1 MGSSNLNSQLNSVNH
16 AIDVAKGRKPAVKKT
31 KEDLQ
36 REANERRELRE
47 KQIAQLKASNQMLE
61 DTKAGIIKRYGENSR
76 QAKKVMSN
84 VDVAIEQNI
93 EKAKAF
99 LGATEE
105 DLNSAQYNEPD
116 PGEVE
121 AYNKRL
127 EKLGITD
134 EQMHDKTFNYG
145 EVSASVEEEKSPLEK
160 LKEKLNKLKNK
171 GNKEEEDNTIHSDGL
186 MSDEDFDKLVS
197 QHNIE
202 EKIDNLSEEEK
213 NTARKNNELIEKA
226 TKASTYEDKK
236 DEITDEVEG
245 EVKEADVEYVSIK
258 PTDYIDVNED
268 KSVDIKDFDPRDVP
282 PEVMYDIID
291 LPSHGECY
299 AHKKGKLPVAYLTA
313 ADENIIASP
322 NLYNNG
328 NLLDI
333 ILERKILDKSI
344 RVKDLCIGDRDAI
357 VVWLRA
363 TAYDSM
369 FPVNARNPETGKIYK
384 TKVDLSKLKYKPFNL
399 KGDENGHFDYTTG
412 NGDLIKFK
420 MLSKSDHQKL
430 VEYTLSKYGAINKRQ
445 LSIMTD
451 DLRRYISDLD
461 FYEGYDSAI
470 EAVDVVKEW
479 IETIKNDADVK
490 PEEAYVNSVTNRMIA
505 HTYSVNGETNPAYI
519 KSYIENMRT
528 KEAANYRKFI
538 DDNIPGMNLK
548 IKVNIPESDGGGSFE
563 TFLGIYDTIF
573 LTL

>member
-1 MGSSNLNSQLNSVNH
+1 MEQLDDHIRATEYAISVAQGNS
-16 AIDVAKGRKPAVKKT
+16 KPRKKT
-31 KEDLQ
+31 KEELQ
-36 REANERRELRE
+36 REANERRSLRE
-47 KQIAQLKASNQMLE
+47 NQIAQLKASNQMLE
-61 DTKAGIIKRYGENSR
+61 DTKAGIIKRYGENSK
-76 QAKKVMSN
+76 QAKKVMEEVN
-84 VDVAIEQNI
+84 FAIQENI

-99 LGATEE
+99 LGASEE
-105 DLNSAQYNEPD
+105 DLKVAVYNDPD

-127 EKLGITD
+127 EKKGITD
-134 EQMHDKTFNYG
+134 EQMHDKTYDDGN
-145 EVSASVEEEKSPLEK
+145 VLATVDEEKSPLEK
-160 LKEKLNKLKNK
+160 LKEKLNKLKSK
-171 GNKEEEDNTIHSDGL
+171 NKENDDEVHMDGL
-186 MSDEDFDKLVS
+186 LSDEDFEKLIS
-197 QHNIE
+197 ANKNE
-202 EKIDNLSEEEK
+202 EKVSKLTEEEK
-213 NTARKNNELIEKA
+213 KVAKSNNELIEKA
-226 TKASTYEDKK
+226 SKVSRYA
-236 DEITDEVEG
+236 DEIKETGEVTDEVTD
-245 EVKEADVEYVSIK
+245 EVSEANVEYDSIK
-258 PTDYIDVNED
+258 PTDYIDINDD
-268 KSVDIKDFDPRDVP
+268 KSIDIKDFDPRDVP

-344 RVKDLCIGDRDAI
+344 RVKDLCVGDRDAI

-363 TAYDSM
+363 TAYDTM
-369 FPVNARNPETGKIYK
+369 FPVNARNPETGKVYK

-399 KGDENGHFDYTTG
+399 KGDENGHFDYMTE

-420 MLSKSDHQKL
+420 MLSKADHQKL
-430 VEYTLSKYGAINKRQ
+430 IEYTLSKYGAINKRQ

-451 DLRRYISDLD
+451 ELRRYINDLD
-461 FYEGYDSAI
+461 FYEGFESAI

-479 IETIKNDADVK
+479 INTIKTDADIK

-505 HTYSVNGETNPAYI
+505 HTYSINGETNPKFI
-519 KSYIENMRT
+519 KTYIENMRT
-528 KEAANYRKFI
+528 KEAAKYRNYI

-548 IKVNIPESDGGGSFE
+548 IKINIPESDGGGSFE

-573 LTL
+573 LTI

>member
-1 MGSSNLNSQLNSVNH
+1 MGQNVDSQLNSVNY
-16 AIDVAKGRKPAVKKT
+16 AIEVAKGRKPSGKKT

-47 KQIAQLKASNQMLE
+47 SQIAQLKASNQMLE
-61 DTKAGIIKRYGENSR
+61 DTKIGIIKRYGENSK
-76 QAKKVMSN
+76 QARKLLSN
-84 VDVAIEQNI
+84 VDVAIDQNL
-93 EKAKAF
+93 ERAKTY
-99 LGATEE
+99 LGASPEE
-105 DLNSAQYNEPD
+105 LDSATYGEPD
-116 PGEVE
+116 EGEVI

-127 EKLGITD
+127 EKKGITD
-134 EQMHDKTFNYG
+134 EQMHDKTFNDG
-145 EVSASVEEEKSPLEK
+145 SFSTTVEEEKSPLEK
-160 LKEKLNKLKNK
+160 LRSKLSKLKSK
-171 GNKEEEDNTIHSDGL
+171 NKEEEPDNTVHDEGL
-186 MSDEDFDKLVS
+186 LSDEEFDKLVI
-197 QHNIE
+197 QHNTE
-202 EKIDNLSEEEK
+202 EKIDNLTDEEK
-213 NTARKNNELIEKA
+213 KIAIKNNELIS
-226 TKASTYEDKK
+226 KASNPSIYREEKEEEETDKRED
-236 DEITDEVEG
+236 
-245 EVKEADVEYVSIK
+245 EVKEAGVEYIAMK
-258 PTDYIDVNED
+258 PTDYIDINEEKNLD
-268 KSVDIKDFDPRDVP
+268 VKDFDPRDVP

-299 AHKKGKLPVAYLTA
+299 PHKKGKLPVAYLTA

-357 VVWLRA
+357 VIWLRA
-363 TAYDSM
+363 TAYDQM
-369 FPVNARNPETGKIYK
+369 FPVNARNPETGKVYK
-384 TKVDLSKLKYKPFNL
+384 TKVDLSKLKYKPFKL
-399 KGDENGHFDYTTG
+399 KGDENGHFDYKTE

-451 DLRRYISDLD
+451 DLRRYINDLD
-461 FYEGYDSAI
+461 FYEGFDSAI

-479 IETIKNDADVK
+479 IETIKTDTDVK
-490 PEEAYVNSVTNRMIA
+490 PDEAYVNSVTNRMIA
-505 HTYSVNGETNPAYI
+505 HTYSINGETNPNYI
-519 KSYIENMRT
+519 KTYIENMRT
-528 KEAANYRKFI
+528 KEAIKYRNYI

-548 IKVNIPESDGGGSFE
+548 IKINIPESDGGGSFE

-573 LTL
+573 LTI